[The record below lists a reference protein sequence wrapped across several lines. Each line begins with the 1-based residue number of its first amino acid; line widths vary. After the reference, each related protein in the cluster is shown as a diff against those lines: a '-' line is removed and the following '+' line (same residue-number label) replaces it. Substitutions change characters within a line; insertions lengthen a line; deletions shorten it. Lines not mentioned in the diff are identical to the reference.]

1 MHLNLVRFGVVPQS
15 FDDPITAFDEIPG
28 TLNNDTWNWWL
39 RFNIG
44 IHYASVF
51 NVVIRNYLLTYAYI
65 LQHTEAMTSQSDS
78 THEQAVL
85 ALAKQRPLLRARDLA
100 ENQLPTVVLSR
111 LVTAGKLD
119 RVTRGIYSLPGRA
132 LSEHRSLAE
141 VALRVPRGVV
151 CLLSALRVH
160 GIGTQAPFEVWLA
173 IPHRTPV
180 PRIDQPAIHPVRMSG
195 SALTEGIERILVDG
209 VEVPV
214 FNAAKTVADCFKY
227 RNKIGL
233 DVALE
238 ALRDGWTQRKLTMD
252 ALWHYAT
259 IDRVANVMRPYLE
272 SVTA

>member
-1 MHLNLVRFGVVPQS
+1 M
-15 FDDPITAFDEIPG
+15 IPHP
-28 TLNNDTWNWWL
+28 NP
-39 RFNIG
+39 
-44 IHYASVF
+44 
-51 NVVIRNYLLTYAYI
+51 
-65 LQHTEAMTSQSDS
+65 

-100 ENQLPTVVLSR
+100 EQSLPTTVLSR

-119 RVTRGIYSLPGRA
+119 RVARGVYSLPGRT

-141 VALRVPRGVV
+141 VALRVPQGVV

-173 IPHRTPV
+173 IPHNSPTP
-180 PRIDQPAIHPVRMSG
+180 RLDQPTLRAIRMSG
-195 SALTEGIERILVDG
+195 PALSEGIEPMQIDG
-209 VEVPV
+209 VSVPV
-214 FNAAKTVADCFKY
+214 FNPAKTVADCFKY

-238 ALRDGWTQRKLTMD
+238 ALRDGWAQRKLTVD